1 MTKVTTI
8 IQAKQLSFS
17 YGKHQV
23 LDKLDLTIKTGEI
36 IGLIGENGAGKTT
49 LLNLLLGVRT
59 ADSGELTVFDQTPG
73 SALAKQKIGSMLQ
86 GDMAIRGV
94 TVTELLT
101 MAATNYPAPLSA
113 ATLITT
119 LDLTAFAQQ
128 QLTALSGGQLR
139 RVTFALALISNP
151 DLLFLDEPTVG
162 MDTNAQQA
170 FWQRI
175 QVLKAQGKAVI
186 ITSHYLPEIEQ
197 VADRILLL
205 QDGRFAF
212 QGTFATL
219 QQRYQQVVITFQTA
233 LPGSTFDH
241 LAGVTAVTGRHQTIK
256 ISSEDRDATLQALV
270 PYLAQLQQVTINRES
285 LSEIFV
291 QLTKGAKA

>member
-1 MTKVTTI
+1 MTTI
-8 IQAKQLSFS
+8 IQAEQLSFS
-17 YGKHQV
+17 YGQHQV
-23 LDKLDLTIKTGEI
+23 LNQLDLTIKTGEI

-49 LLNLLLGVRT
+49 LLNLLLGTRP
-59 ADSGELTVFDQTPG
+59 ADSGALTVFGQAPG
-73 SALAKQKIGSMLQ
+73 SLIAKQKIGSMLQ

-94 TVTELLT
+94 TVTDLLT
-101 MAATNYPAPLSA
+101 MAATHYPAPLSA
-113 ATLITT
+113 TKLITD

-175 QVLKAQGKAVI
+175 QALKAQGKTLI
-186 ITSHYLPEIEQ
+186 ITSHYLPEIER

-205 QDGRFAF
+205 QDGRFVF
-212 QGTFATL
+212 QGTFAAL
-219 QQRYQQVVITFQTA
+219 QQRYQQVVMTFQTA
-233 LPGSTFDH
+233 LPATTFDH
-241 LAGVTAVTGRHQTIK
+241 LAGVTTLTSHHQTIK
-256 ISSEDRDATLQALV
+256 ISSEDGDATLQALV

>member
-1 MTKVTTI
+1 MTTI

-17 YGKHQV
+17 YGQHRVLNQV
-23 LDKLDLTIKTGEI
+23 DLTIEAGEI

-49 LLNLLLGVRT
+49 LLNLLLGARA
-59 ADSGELTVFDQTPG
+59 ADSGELTVFGQAPG
-73 SALAKQKIGSMLQ
+73 SLMAKQKIGSMLQ

-94 TVTELLT
+94 TVTDLLT
-101 MAATNYPAPLSA
+101 MAVAHYPAPLSA
-113 ATLITT
+113 AKLIMD

-175 QVLKAQGKAVI
+175 QALKAQGKTLI
-186 ITSHYLPEIEQ
+186 ITSHYLPEIERI
-197 VADRILLL
+197 ADRIFLL
-205 QDGRFAF
+205 QHGHFAF
-212 QGTFATL
+212 QGTFAAL
-219 QQRYQQVVITFQTA
+219 QQRYQQVVITFQTG
-233 LPGSTFDH
+233 LPVTTFDH
-241 LAGVTAVTGRHQTIK
+241 LAGVTAVSGSHQIIK
-256 ISSEDRDATLQALV
+256 IRSEDGDATLQALV
-270 PYLAQLQQVTINRES
+270 PYLAQLQQVAVNRES
-285 LSEIFV
+285 LSDIFV
-291 QLTKGAKA
+291 QLTKGVKA